1 MNDENSTQ
9 QIEPA
14 HPEQTDF
21 PRVGYRA
28 RRWNRFERD
37 LYAWMNRPEGQF
49 ECWLACRKIEAASS
63 VAAATADAADDHLR

>member
-1 MNDENSTQ
+1 MLDKTSTSQ
-9 QIEPA
+9 HTED
-14 HPEQTDF
+14 HPEQADF

-49 ECWLACRKIEAASS
+49 ECWLACRKVSASAAKS
-63 VAAATADAADDHLR
+63 